1 MIDPSDQL
9 DDLVE
14 GFLAHLQGGGPPPDL
29 TDLPSD
35 VRSEA
40 EARFEMLR
48 AAHGVLVDSSG
59 SGASRI
65 AARFGLDRA
74 GQKIEIAGA
83 KVKRAGM
90 SKKLQLADVAGE
102 VQKSGVELSSA
113 QLFQIETAAAT
124 PRPANF
130 TALVAVLNC
139 SVADLEMVDTSDLRS
154 VRAFIDSAE
163 FHELIASWAAEH
175 DLDAQTTAGP
185 RSGAHLLAAHYRAQE
200 VTREQLREILRAI
213 LRKLDGRERTTAC
226 RATPSGHPRRRKK
239 HDLAD
244 SPEVGI
250 QLHFSLTIEAA
261 RSFAARGNGG
271 WCDGSSITEAGI
283 ILYRPTSSRP
293 RTSRSCTNSHTT
305 SSPTTT
311 PASTGWPTARNRC
324 AS

>member
-48 AAHGVLVDSSG
+48 AAHGVLIDSSG
-59 SGASRI
+59 SGAGRI
-65 AARFGLDRA
+65 AARFGRDRA

-83 KVKRAGM
+83 KVKRARM
-90 SKKLQLADVAGE
+90 SKKLQLADVARE

-113 QLFQIETAAAT
+113 QLFQIETAAAL
-124 PRPANF
+124 PLDQPIV

-139 SVADLEMVDTSDLRS
+139 SVADLEMVDTSDLSS

-175 DLDAQTTAGP
+175 DLDAQTTA
-185 RSGAHLLAAHYRAQE
+185 RRAGAHLLAAHYRAQE

-213 LRKLDGRERTTAC
+213 LRKLDG
-226 RATPSGHPRRRKK
+226 S
-239 HDLAD
+239 
-244 SPEVGI
+244 
-250 QLHFSLTIEAA
+250 
-261 RSFAARGNGG
+261 
-271 WCDGSSITEAGI
+271 
-283 ILYRPTSSRP
+283 
-293 RTSRSCTNSHTT
+293 
-305 SSPTTT
+305 
-311 PASTGWPTARNRC
+311 
-324 AS
+324 